1 MKISKDEKSF
11 IEKTLAIKESR
22 EKGKTIELSKKNDI
36 MWKLFRPRNFSV
48 LLVILGLV
56 FLVMFFVFL
65 MNLEVMLGNELFV
78 MLNEIGGTEE
88 FYEILSET
96 VNTKGIENIIEIYDI
111 RHKIIGVVLTFL
123 LFGVGTTIYLD
134 IILKRKRDDVIE
146 EEKHS

>member
-36 MWKLFRPRNFSV
+36 MWKLFRPRNFSI

-56 FLVMFFVFL
+56 FLLMFFVFL

-78 MLNEIGGTEE
+78 MLKEIGGTEE

-123 LFGVGTTIYLD
+123 LFGIGTTIYLD

-146 EEKHS
+146 QEKHS